1 MTSKSTP
8 EYVRVR
14 VTTEASQEEVRERS
28 PGLWHIRIREK
39 PKQGEANARV
49 RIILARSLGIP
60 TEALRL
66 VKGSTS
72 PSKTYLI
79 TNTHAVCK

>member
-1 MTSKSTP
+1 MTTKNTAQ
-8 EYVRVR
+8 YIRVR
-14 VTTEASQEEVRERS
+14 VTTEASKEEVREHS

-49 RIILARSLGIP
+49 RAVLARRLSIP
-60 TEALRL
+60 TESLRL

-79 TNTHAVCK
+79 TNTHALCK